1 MFLSRTSPTQYK
13 VMSQKSALA
22 TPPPVPPNEKAVKRR
37 KTQRILVH
45 SNGTITTPTATALDG
60 IDDAAHPVLQEVG
73 DVADG
78 VAVG

>member
-1 MFLSRTSPTQYK
+1 
-13 VMSQKSALA
+13 MSQKSALA
-22 TPPPVPPNEKAVKRR
+22 TRPPVPPNEKTVKRR
-37 KTQRILVH
+37 KTKEYSYN

-60 IDDAAHPVLQEVG
+60 IDDTAHPVLQEVG